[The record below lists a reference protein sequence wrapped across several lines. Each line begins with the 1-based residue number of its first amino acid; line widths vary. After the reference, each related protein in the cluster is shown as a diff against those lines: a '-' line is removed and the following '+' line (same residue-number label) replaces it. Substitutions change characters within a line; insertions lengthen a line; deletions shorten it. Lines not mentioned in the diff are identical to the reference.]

1 MAAIVIRGRCARRV
15 ILLLLCLLG
24 KAVWTSAGGIQE
36 GVDRA
41 RLTVATVNNPDMVI
55 MQQLSAEFTATTGI
69 RLSFVVLPE
78 NELRQKVTEDVGLG
92 SGKYDVVTIGTY
104 DAPIW
109 GKNRWLVSLEPLFA
123 GMSAAERNAYARDDI
138 LPTIRAALSYNEEQF
153 ALPFYGE
160 SSMTF
165 YRKDLFA
172 RAGITMPLRPT
183 WQQVYQFAV
192 RLKGRRDAPYGSTR
206 SANTPY
212 GIVLRGLPGWGEV
225 LGPFNTV
232 VNAFGGRWFDESWK
246 PTFNEPAMAE
256 AWRFY
261 KKLLVDA
268 GEPSPT
274 TDGYTECLAIMQSG
288 KAAMWYDAT
297 VSAGAL
303 EARDSKVA
311 GRIGYAFAPSAR
323 KGNTGWLWAWALGI
337 ESSSKHPREAFRF
350 ITWATDRKYI
360 SLVGTRIGWAQAPPG
375 TRASTYSN
383 PDYLAAAPFAG
394 LVLHSIQSA
403 DYERPTLLPVPYK
416 GVQYVSIPEF
426 QSLGEAV
433 SQQLAAYITGQK
445 PLEEALADCQ
455 GAALEVAREGGYLR

>member
-1 MAAIVIRGRCARRV
+1 MMPVVRRIFPVLVSLVAA
-15 ILLLLCLLG
+15 
-24 KAVWTSAGGIQE
+24 AVSSPASGVGEGGHVQ
-36 GVDRA
+36 
-41 RLTVATVNNPDMVI
+41 LTVATVNNPDMVI
-55 MQQLSAEFTATTGI
+55 MQQLSAEFTAETGI
-69 RLSFVVLPE
+69 GLGFVVLPE

-123 GMSAAERNAYARDDI
+123 GMGAGERDAYARDDL
-138 LPTIRAALSYNEEQF
+138 LPNIRAALSYNDEQF

-160 SSMTF
+160 SSMMF

-172 RAGITMPLRPT
+172 GAGITMPLRPT
-183 WQQVYQFAV
+183 WQQIREFAV
-192 RLKGRRDAPYGSTR
+192 LLKGRE
-206 SANTPY
+206 NVPY
-212 GIVLRGLPGWGEV
+212 GIVLRGLPGWGEI
-225 LGPFNTV
+225 LAPFNTV
-232 VNAFGGRWFDESWK
+232 VNAFGGRWFDEGWN
-246 PTFNEPAMAE
+246 PAFTEPAMAE

-261 KKLLVDA
+261 RRLLVDA
-268 GEPSPT
+268 GEPSST

-323 KGNTGWLWAWALGI
+323 KGNTGWLWAWSLGI

-360 SLVGTRIGWAQAPPG
+360 ALVGKRIGWAQAPPG
-375 TRASTYSN
+375 TRVSTYN
-383 PDYLAAAPFAG
+383 DPEYLAAAPFAG
-394 LVLHSIQSA
+394 IVLHSIESA

-426 QSLGEAV
+426 QSLGEEV
-433 SQQLAAYITGQK
+433 SQQLAAYIAGQK

-455 GAALEVAREGGYLR
+455 AAALAVAREGGYLK

>member
-1 MAAIVIRGRCARRV
+1 MPGSLARPFALTLV
-15 ILLLLCLLG
+15 FLLG
-24 KAVWTSAGGIQE
+24 GTVWAFAGGAWENAGRVQ
-36 GVDRA
+36 
-41 RLTVATVNNPDMVI
+41 LTVATVNNPDMVI
-55 MQQLSAEFTATTGI
+55 MQQLSSEFTAATGI
-69 RLSFVVLPE
+69 NLSFVVLPE

-104 DAPIW
+104 DTPLW

-123 GMSAAERNAYARDDI
+123 AMSAAEANSYARDDL
-138 LPTIRAALSYNEEQF
+138 LPTIRAALSYNDEQF

-160 SSMTF
+160 SSMMF

-172 RAGITMPLRPT
+172 GAGVTMPLRPT
-183 WQQVYQFAV
+183 WQQIHDFAV
-192 RLKGRRDAPYGSTR
+192 RLKGREGV
-206 SANTPY
+206 PY
-212 GIVLRGLPGWGEV
+212 GIVLRGLPGWGEI
-225 LGPFNTV
+225 LAPFNTV
-232 VNAFGGRWFDESWK
+232 VNAFGGRWFDENWT
-246 PTFNEPAMAE
+246 PAFTEPAMAE

-261 KKLLVDA
+261 KKLLADA
-268 GEPSPT
+268 GEPTPT

-360 SLVGTRIGWAQAPPG
+360 ALVGKQVGWAQAPPG
-375 TRASTYSN
+375 TRVSTYSN
-383 PDYLAAAPFAG
+383 SDYLAAASFAG
-394 LVLHSIQSA
+394 IVLHSIESA
-403 DYERPTLLPVPYK
+403 DYERPTLHPVPYK

-433 SQQLAAYITGQK
+433 SQQLAAYIAGQK
-445 PLEEALADCQ
+445 RLPEALADCQ
-455 GAALEVAREGGYLR
+455 AAALVVAREGGYLK

>member
-1 MAAIVIRGRCARRV
+1 MTRTSRE
-15 ILLLLCLLG
+15 
-24 KAVWTSAGGIQE
+24 KAVVLILACIAAGTVPLSARGAAE
-36 GVDRA
+36 GA
-41 RLTVATVNNPDMVI
+41 GASSLTVATVNNPDMAV
-55 MQQLSAEFTATTGI
+55 MQQLSADFTASTGI
-69 RLSFVVLPE
+69 QLNFVVLPE

-109 GKNRWLVSLEPLFA
+109 GKNQWLVPLEPLFDR
-123 GMSAAERNAYARDDI
+123 MSETERSAYARDDL
-138 LPTIRAALSYNEEQF
+138 LPTVRAALSYEGRLY

-160 SSMTF
+160 SSMMF

-172 RAGITMPLRPT
+172 TAGLVMPPRPT
-183 WQQVYQFAV
+183 WRQIYDFAV
-192 RLKGRRDAPYGSTR
+192 RLRGFENGG
-206 SANTPY
+206 Y

-225 LGPFNTV
+225 LAPFDTV
-232 VNAFGGRWFDESWK
+232 VNAFGGRWFDQNWR
-246 PTFNEPAMAE
+246 PTFDEPPMAE

-261 KKLLVDA
+261 KRLLADA
-268 GEPSPT
+268 GEPTPT

-323 KGNTGWLWAWALGI
+323 RGNTGWLWAWALGI
-337 ESSSKHPREAFRF
+337 ESSSRHQEAAFRF
-350 ITWATDRKYI
+350 LTWATDRKYI
-360 SLVGTRIGWAQAPPG
+360 ALVGARIGWAQVPPG

-383 PDYLAAAPFAG
+383 PNYLAAAPFARI
-394 LVLHSIQSA
+394 VLKSIEEA
-403 DYERPTLLPVPYK
+403 DYDHPSLPPVPYK
-416 GVQYVSIPEF
+416 GLQYVSIPEF

-433 SQQLAAYITGQK
+433 SQQLAAYISGRE
-445 PLEEALADCQ
+445 PLEQALSNSQA
-455 GAALEVAREGGYLR
+455 AALKVARDGGYLR

>member
-1 MAAIVIRGRCARRV
+1 MAAIVVAGPAVKRI
-15 ILLLLCLLG
+15 IFLLCLL
-24 KAVWTSAGGIQE
+24 ASALPGPAR
-36 GVDRA
+36 GVRESTGPQ
-41 RLTVATVNNPDMVI
+41 LTVATVNNPDMVI
-55 MQQLSAEFTATTGI
+55 MQQLSGEFTAATGI

-123 GMSAAERNAYARDDI
+123 GMDPAESASYARDDL
-138 LPTIRAALSYNEEQF
+138 LPNIKEALSYNDEQF

-160 SSMTF
+160 SSMIF
-165 YRKDLFA
+165 YRRDLFA
-172 RAGITMPLRPT
+172 AAGITMPMKPT
-183 WQQVYQFAV
+183 WQQIYGLAV
-192 RLKGRRDAPYGSTR
+192 RLKGLGSVP
-206 SANTPY
+206 N
-212 GIVLRGLPGWGEV
+212 GIVLRGLPGWGEI
-225 LGPFNTV
+225 LAPFNTV
-232 VNAFGGRWFDESWK
+232 VNAFGGRWFDEGWNPAFS
-246 PTFNEPAMAE
+246 EPPMAE

-261 KKLLVDA
+261 RKLLVDA

-288 KAAMWYDAT
+288 KAAIWYDAT

-311 GRIGYAFAPSAR
+311 GRIGYAFAPSGR

-360 SLVGTRIGWAQAPPG
+360 ALVGRRVGWAQAPPG
-375 TRASTYSN
+375 TRVSTYSN
-383 PDYLAAAPFAG
+383 PAYLAAAPFAG
-394 LVLHSIQSA
+394 IVLHSIQSA

-433 SQQLAAYITGQK
+433 SQQLAAYIAGQK
-445 PLEEALADCQ
+445 PLEEAIADCQ
-455 GAALEVAREGGYLR
+455 AAALEVAREGGYLR